1 MIAEAGPIVIMP
13 WWAVQWLCQKFCA
26 SVSMIMGTKR
36 KIKDLIDSIKHS
48 AYPDREAIM
57 TEANAS
63 CIGCD
68 GGTYNKSY
76 DFNAYAGPAYK
87 YILQHLNAGANG
99 LQIWEGY
106 DSRYHHPNRTLTWSM
121 WGIFSV
127 DDTLHPDVYRPR
139 AHFYTF
145 KQLFLFVKPGF
156 QRIDISSSLEKITL
170 SAYQDPVKGSF
181 VITGKNDSSIMQK
194 LNGILKGLPS
204 VSTLRYYYTD
214 EEHHFF
220 RGPDLPVSHQ
230 SFALVVPPFCVFTLA
245 GDK

>member
-1 MIAEAGPIVIMP
+1 MTMEMV
-13 WWAVQWLCQKFCA
+13 
-26 SVSMIMGTKR
+26 TK
-36 KIKDLIDSIKHS
+36 KIRDLIDSIKHS

-121 WGIFSV
+121 WGIYGIN
-127 DDTLHPDVYRPR
+127 DTLQPSVYTPR
-139 AHFYTF
+139 AHYYTF
-145 KQLFLFVKPGF
+145 KQLFRFVKPGF
-156 QRIDISSSLEKITL
+156 QRIGMTTTLPSLTV
-170 SAYQDPVKGSF
+170 SAYYDHRSGDLVM
-181 VITGKNDSSIMQK
+181 TGKND
-194 LNGILKGLPS
+194 NDRELKMDVELKNFTEKS
-204 VSTLRYYYTD
+204 LLKFYFTD
-214 EEHHFF
+214 ETHHFSQGEDVKVI
-220 RGPDLPVSHQ
+220 RH
-230 SFALVVPPFCVFTLA
+230 SFSQAIPPNCVFTIVSN
-245 GDK
+245 